1 MAKQTESTAVNALID
16 LVSRGGPQELPSDD
30 LFAIAPQ
37 LKPQP
42 LPRARTPQGTDR
54 NVPVVPAFATARVR
68 TAMSPRAES
77 IPPLNRRVIRQPAF
91 DVREEVPAPPERPSM
106 QTTTLPVALPSAA
119 PYERTPRDSDPQY
132 VGRDRVAPA
141 REGTQ
146 QITRPTRLDPRRV
159 VIPMVLFFIVG
170 GAIGGYIAV
179 KQRRSNNAVA
189 VARLTPDAGP
199 VVMVQP
205 QEPTPPPPSDMLI
218 RTPAA
223 FTEVRID
230 TVPYGA
236 SVTLVDNGTQMPLG
250 TTPLAA
256 TVETSRQYEL
266 LIEHPKFPTQTIA
279 LDPQAT
285 KHINIPLQAAA
296 PVTAVAK
303 VEAPV
308 LTAPVATTAKTKP
321 TPAPAPVQAP
331 KTKRP
336 APLEKAREPVAAATG
351 GEGTL
356 MISAKPPCEISV
368 DGKATGLTTPQRAI
382 SLSAGSHK
390 VTLTNTT
397 AGIRETFAVKITPGA
412 PTKVIRDL
420 MPR

>member
-16 LVSRGGPQELPSDD
+16 LVSRGGSQELPTED
-30 LFAIAPQ
+30 LFATAPR
-37 LKPQP
+37 P
-42 LPRARTPQGTDR
+42 LPRARKPQGTDR

-68 TAMSPRAES
+68 TAPPARGVS
-77 IPPLNRRVIRQPAF
+77 IPPVSKRVNQPPAF
-91 DVREEVPAPPERPSM
+91 VVREDVPAPPERPSM

-119 PYERTPRDSDPQY
+119 PYEPTPRDSDKQY
-132 VGRDRVAPA
+132 AGRGA

-146 QITRPTRLDPRRV
+146 QITRRTRLDPRRFA
-159 VIPMVLFFIVG
+159 IPMVLFFIVG

-189 VARLTPDAGP
+189 VGRLAPDAGP
-199 VVMVQP
+199 VVMVEP
-205 QEPTPPPPSDMLI
+205 PTPTPPPPSDMLI

-230 TVPYGA
+230 TVPSGA

-250 TTPLAA
+250 STPLSA
-256 TVETSRQYEL
+256 TVETARQYEL
-266 LIEHPKFPTQTIA
+266 RIAHPSFATQTIA

-285 KHINIPLQAAA
+285 QHIKLPLAAVA
-296 PVTAVAK
+296 PVKPVTARVPTP
-303 VEAPV
+303 APPV
-308 LTAPVATTAKTKP
+308 VTAPVATTARTKP

-331 KTKRP
+331 KAKRP
-336 APLEKAREPVAAATG
+336 APVAKASEPVAAASR

-356 MISAKPPCEISV
+356 MISAKPPCEIAI
-368 DGKATGLTTPQRAI
+368 DGKATGLTTPQRSIA
-382 SLSAGSHK
+382 LAAGSHK
-390 VTLTNTT
+390 VTLTNIT
-397 AGIRETFAVKITPGA
+397 AGIRETFAVKITPGS

>member
-16 LVSRGGPQELPSDD
+16 LVSRGGSQELPSED
-30 LFAIAPQ
+30 LFATAPR
-37 LKPQP
+37 PQP

-68 TAMSPRAES
+68 TAPPARGIS
-77 IPPLNRRVIRQPAF
+77 IPPVSTRVKHKPAF
-91 DVREEVPAPPERPSM
+91 DMREDVPAPPERPSM

-119 PYERTPRDSDPQY
+119 PYEPTPRDSDKQY
-132 VGRDRVAPA
+132 AGRGA

-146 QITRPTRLDPRRV
+146 QITRPTRLDPRRF

-179 KQRRSNNAVA
+179 RQRRSNHAVA
-189 VARLTPDAGP
+189 VGQLTPDAGP
-199 VVMVQP
+199 VVMV
-205 QEPTPPPPSDMLI
+205 EPPAPAPPPPSDMLI

-230 TVPYGA
+230 TVPFGA
-236 SVTLVDNGTQMPLG
+236 SVTLVDNGNQMPLG

-256 TVETSRQYEL
+256 TVETARQYEL
-266 LIEHPKFPTQTIA
+266 LIAHPSFPTRTIA

-285 KHINIPLQAAA
+285 THIHVPLAATA
-296 PVTAVAK
+296 PGKTVAK
-303 VEAPV
+303 APAPPMA
-308 LTAPVATTAKTKP
+308 TTPVAATAKSKP
-321 TPAPAPVQAP
+321 TPTPAPVQAP

-336 APLEKAREPVAAATG
+336 AAVAKASAPVVAVAG

-356 MISAKPPCEISV
+356 MISAKPPCEIAI
-368 DGKATGLTTPQRAI
+368 DGRATGLTTPQRSI
-382 SLSAGSHK
+382 SLAAGSHK

>member
-16 LVSRGGPQELPSDD
+16 LVSRGGSEELPTED
-30 LFAIAPQ
+30 LFATAPR
-37 LKPQP
+37 P

-54 NVPVVPAFATARVR
+54 SIPVVPAFATARVR
-68 TAMSPRAES
+68 TAPPARGVS
-77 IPPLNRRVIRQPAF
+77 IPPVSKRVNRKPAF
-91 DVREEVPAPPERPSM
+91 DVREDVPAPPERPSM

-119 PYERTPRDSDPQY
+119 PYEPTPRDSDKQY
-132 VGRDRVAPA
+132 AARGT

-146 QITRPTRLDPRRV
+146 QITRPTRLDPRRF

-179 KQRRSNNAVA
+179 RQRRSNHAVA
-189 VARLTPDAGP
+189 VGQLTPDAGP
-199 VVMVQP
+199 VVMVEPP
-205 QEPTPPPPSDMLI
+205 QPTPPPPSDMLI

-230 TVPYGA
+230 SVPYGA
-236 SVTLVDNGTQMPLG
+236 SVTLVDDGTRMPLG

-256 TVETSRQYEL
+256 TVETARQYEL
-266 LIEHPKFPTQTIA
+266 LITHPSFPTQTIA

-285 KHINIPLQAAA
+285 KHINIPLAAAA
-296 PVTAVAK
+296 PVKAVAK
-303 VEAPV
+303 APAPPMA
-308 LTAPVATTAKTKP
+308 TAPSATTAKTKP

-331 KTKRP
+331 KPKRP
-336 APLEKAREPVAAATG
+336 APVAKTAEPVAAVAG

-356 MISAKPPCEISV
+356 MISAKPPCEIAI
-368 DGKATGLTTPQRAI
+368 DGKATGLTTPQRSI
-382 SLSAGSHK
+382 SLAAGSHK

-397 AGIRETFAVKITPGA
+397 AGIRESFAVKITPGA